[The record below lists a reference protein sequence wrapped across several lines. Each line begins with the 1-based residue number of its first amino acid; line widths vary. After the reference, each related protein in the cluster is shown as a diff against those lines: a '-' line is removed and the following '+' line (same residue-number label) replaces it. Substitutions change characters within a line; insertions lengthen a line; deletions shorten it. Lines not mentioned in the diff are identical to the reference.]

1 MPTVLYILGWR
12 LFFYSNEGM
21 EPIHIH
27 AEKGD
32 MECKFWI
39 LQDEVEISEAFAHNL
54 SPAARKEIKKIIY
67 QHFDLIVDSWNIY
80 FNTSKQ

>member
-1 MPTVLYILGWR
+1 MPTVLYMLGWR
-12 LFFYSNEGM
+12 LFFYSNEGN

-39 LQDEVEISEAFAHNL
+39 LEDEYEIDEAYAYNL
-54 SPAARKEIKKIIY
+54 NPSSKKEIKKIIY
-67 QHFDLIVDSWNIY
+67 QHLDLIISEWKSY
-80 FNTSKQ
+80 FKK